1 MCDHQT
7 EADADNAVKNATT
20 LSRRNFHK
28 LVAVGSLATA
38 FPQFAQARGSVKTE
52 EVSVKTPDGEADCLL
67 TYPEGGAFAG
77 VVMWPDIKGRRT
89 AFDLMGQRLAA
100 KGYAVLVVNPF
111 YRDVKGAALPQ
122 GIEFPSEAAWGVLS
136 PMRAKLTQENTNND
150 NRAFFDFLNQQD
162 AVDASK
168 PKAVMGY
175 CMSGSFTIFAAAAFP
190 DEVGAI
196 ASFHGGGLATDDE
209 NSPHLLVKDSK
220 AVAIHAVAENDAQKS
235 PDMTPL
241 LSEAYEEAG
250 IDADIAIYPGTLH
263 GWTPPDSKVYNEK
276 QADIAWNR
284 MLEVFEKGLKS

>member
-52 EVSVKTPDGEADCLL
+52 EVSVKTPDGAADCLL

-122 GIEFPSEAAWGVLS
+122 GVEFPSEAAWGALS

-150 NRAFFDFLNQQD
+150 NRAFFDFLNQR
-162 AVDASK
+162 
-168 PKAVMGY
+168 
-175 CMSGSFTIFAAAAFP
+175 C
-190 DEVGAI
+190 
-196 ASFHGGGLATDDE
+196 
-209 NSPHLLVKDSK
+209 
-220 AVAIHAVAENDAQKS
+220 
-235 PDMTPL
+235 
-241 LSEAYEEAG
+241 
-250 IDADIAIYPGTLH
+250 
-263 GWTPPDSKVYNEK
+263 
-276 QADIAWNR
+276 R
-284 MLEVFEKGLKS
+284 

>member
-1 MCDHQT
+1 
-7 EADADNAVKNATT
+7 
-20 LSRRNFHK
+20 
-28 LVAVGSLATA
+28 
-38 FPQFAQARGSVKTE
+38 
-52 EVSVKTPDGEADCLL
+52 
-67 TYPEGGAFAG
+67 
-77 VVMWPDIKGRRT
+77 
-89 AFDLMGQRLAA
+89 
-100 KGYAVLVVNPF
+100 
-111 YRDVKGAALPQ
+111 
-122 GIEFPSEAAWGVLS
+122 
-136 PMRAKLTQENTNND
+136 
-150 NRAFFDFLNQQD
+150 
-162 AVDASK
+162 
-168 PKAVMGY
+168 
-175 CMSGSFTIFAAAAFP
+175 MSGSFTIFAAAAFP